1 LNIEKAPKSTGQG
14 EEMKTKI
21 AVITALWVAMTGST
35 GWSMC
40 PVDKWVN
47 EKADSAGYG
56 TKAGGMALR
65 GLHDIVKSPTELLIH
80 PYQESRN
87 HLDNGLGIL
96 RGLGTGVFRTL
107 EHAVIGVMD
116 IVSAP
121 VPNYHGIKSEDQHE
135 WGKKA

>member
-1 LNIEKAPKSTGQG
+1 MNT
-14 EEMKTKI
+14 KT
-21 AVITALWVAMTGST
+21 AVITALLTVMTAIP

-47 EKADSAGYG
+47 EKADSANYG
-56 TKAGGMALR
+56 AKTGGMVLR
-65 GLHDIVKSPTELLIH
+65 GLHGIVKSPTELLIH
-80 PYQESRN
+80 PYQESRD

-107 EHAVIGVMD
+107 EHAVIGVAD
-116 IVSAP
+116 IVLAP
-121 VPNYHGIKSEDQHE
+121 VPNYHGIQSEDQHK